1 MRKLIAVVVAALTI
15 TSLTACTSHTATDM
29 YSNLK
34 AECGTYKTG
43 PNVAAVKVT
52 ETPGSK
58 VPTVTFPAGIDSK
71 ILETKVISKG
81 KGPAITGS
89 QFIDF
94 EFIQGSGSTGKV
106 TGASKFNGTD
116 EQSQYLGGKTNLCG
130 ALAGVTEGSRV
141 AVVVPSSIMSAGE
154 AVASSGVFVFEIKKV
169 YLPHAV
175 GDEQSNQNGFPTVI
189 RATTGQPTIRF
200 GNDSAPTSLKVA
212 TMIKGWGPKVEANK
226 GEKVTIHYTGW
237 VWSSHVKFDSSWDN
251 KLPAQFELAS
261 GSLIPGMVQGLDG
274 QTVGS
279 QVLLVIP
286 PSLGYKS
293 QAMQSIPAN
302 STLVF
307 VVDILGF
314 SK

>member
-1 MRKLIAVVVAALTI
+1 
-15 TSLTACTSHTATDM
+15 M

-34 AECGTYKTG
+34 SDCGAYKTG
-43 PNVAAVKVT
+43 ANVTAIKVT
-52 ETPGSK
+52 DTPGSK

-71 ILETKVISKG
+71 IIETKVLSKG
-81 KGPAITGS
+81 TGPAITGS

-94 EFIQGSGSTGKV
+94 EFVQGSGATGVV
-106 TGASKFNGTD
+106 TAHSKFDGTD

-141 AVVVPSSIMSAGE
+141 ALVVPSSIMSAGQ
-154 AVASSGVFVFEIKKV
+154 AVASAGVFIFEIKKV

-175 GDEQSNQNGFPTVI
+175 GDEQANQNGMPTVI

-200 GNDSAPTSLKVA
+200 SNASAPTKLQVA
-212 TMIKGWGPKVEANK
+212 TLIKGWGPKVAANK
-226 GEKVTIHYTGW
+226 NEKVTIHYTGW
-237 VWSSHVKFDSSWDN
+237 VWSSHIKFDSSWDN
-251 KLPAQFELAS
+251 KVPAQFALAS

-286 PSLGYKS
+286 PSLAYKS